1 VPKLSSGASGAT
13 PPPRAHGAEHAA
25 SHALAVARVAGQD
38 DGFDDGAVLQ
48 LGDVM
53 GFVDHVRGTLLGAAH
68 FRLGVVRVLPLGVAG
83 FAAFALFVEAAH
95 GFGVLGVD
103 ACLGGKPLHI
113 VPVAFLGVA
122 MAERAQAGVDLAVVR
137 ARRGIGELIGAHRE
151 FALRFAFDSSL
162 EPVAFDPRRGAI
174 LGFFNKP
181 LGKC

>member
-1 VPKLSSGASGAT
+1 VSKLSSGASGAT
-13 PPPRAHGAEHAA
+13 PPPRAHGGEHAA

-53 GFVDHVRGTLLGAAH
+53 GFVDHVRGTVLGAAH

-103 ACLGGKPLHI
+103 ACLGGKPH
-113 VPVAFLGVA
+113 F
-122 MAERAQAGVDLAVVR
+122 
-137 ARRGIGELIGAHRE
+137 RRKIIPTTTPSAPSGCKTANCSPKTSTRC
-151 FALRFAFDSSL
+151 SSW
-162 EPVAFDPRRGAI
+162 PPAP
-174 LGFFNKP
+174 
-181 LGKC
+181 KCSKSAT